1 MIKDYVGKVIRTNH
15 RNNIFQ
21 ASKNSISS
29 LLEAWL
35 ENVSSRIPLFQLL
48 LDRAL
53 IVVWSEEKGWKNR
66 RTSSRINRI
75 RGSPKRRVS
84 ASNKRRLT
92 DGNSTVK
99 RIRSSSSNVWN
110 IIKRIHKKVSQW
122 NHETVQTKSLKID
135 ERRKTVFFR

>member
-1 MIKDYVGKVIRTNH
+1 MKRNWEIKLILKKLMIKDYIRKVIRMNH

-21 ASKNSISS
+21 TSKNSISS
-29 LLEAWL
+29 LFEA

-53 IVVWSEEKGWKNR
+53 MVAVVWSEEKRWKNR

-75 RGSPKRRVS
+75 QESLKKRVS
-84 ASNKRRLT
+84 ASNKRKLT

-99 RIRSSSSNVWN
+99 RIRSSSNVWN
-110 IIKRIHKKVSQW
+110 VIKRIYKKVS
-122 NHETVQTKSLKID
+122 HGIIRLFKV
-135 ERRKTVFFR
+135 

>member
-1 MIKDYVGKVIRTNH
+1 MKRNWEIKLILKKLMIKDYIRKVIRMNH

-21 ASKNSISS
+21 TSKNSISS
-29 LLEAWL
+29 LFEA

-53 IVVWSEEKGWKNR
+53 MVAVVWSEEKRWKNR

-75 RGSPKRRVS
+75 QESLKKRVS
-84 ASNKRRLT
+84 ASNKRKLT

-99 RIRSSSSNVWN
+99 RIRSSSNVWN
-110 IIKRIHKKVSQW
+110 VIKRIHKKVS
-122 NHETVQTKSLKID
+122 HGIIRLFKV
-135 ERRKTVFFR
+135 